1 MLKIAVPNKGAL
13 SEGAVNLL
21 KAAGYK
27 CKRSGREL
35 SVLDEKN
42 GIEFIYLRPRDIAV
56 YVGNGTL
63 DLGITGLDLAFDSK
77 SDITMLQS
85 LNIGN
90 SRFFYAIPK
99 EYDWTVKDFGGKKI
113 ATSYPNIVLS
123 DLEKN
128 GVNADVVKLD
138 GAVEISIQLGVA
150 DVIADV
156 VESGKTLKEA
166 GLKVIGEPIMTSEAA
181 IFARS
186 KDALQNENIKRL
198 IDRLRGVLL
207 AREYV
212 MVEYDIKKVDL
223 ANACDL
229 TPGIESPT
237 VSPLSNENWC
247 AVKSM
252 IKSKDANVIMDELKA
267 VGAKAIII
275 TEVKSC
281 RI

>member
-42 GIEFIYLRPRDIAV
+42 SIEFIYLRPRDIAV

-99 EYDWTVKDFGGKKI
+99 EHDWTVKDFDGKKI
-113 ATSYPNIVLS
+113 ATSYPNIVLN
-123 DLEKN
+123 DLAKN

-186 KDALQNENIKRL
+186 KDAINNKNIKKL
-198 IDRLRGVLL
+198 IDRVHGVLL

-212 MVEYDIKKVDL
+212 MIEYDIKKVNLTD
-223 ANACDL
+223 ACDL

-237 VSPLSNENWC
+237 VSPLSDENWC

-275 TEVKSC
+275 TEIKSC

>member
-56 YVGNGTL
+56 YIGNGTL

-77 SDITMLQS
+77 SDIAMLQP

-90 SRFFYAIPK
+90 SRFFYAIPN
-99 EYDWTVKDFGGKKI
+99 EFDWNVKDFSGKKI
-113 ATSYPNIVLS
+113 ATSYPNIVLH

-128 GVNADVVKLD
+128 GVSAEVVKLD

-166 GLKVIGEPIMTSEAA
+166 GLKVIGSPIMESEAA

-186 KDALQNENIKRL
+186 KDALENQAVKKL
-198 IDRLRGVLL
+198 IDRIRGVLL

-212 MVEYDIKKVDL
+212 MVEYDIEKAHL
-223 ANACDL
+223 AKACDL

-237 VSPLSNENWC
+237 VSPLSDENWC
-247 AVKSM
+247 AVKSL
-252 IKSKDANVIMDELKA
+252 IKSKDANVVMDELKA
-267 VGAKAIII
+267 IGAKAII
-275 TEVKSC
+275 TTDVKSC

>member
-13 SEGAVNLL
+13 SDGAVNLL
-21 KAAGYK
+21 KSAGYK

-35 SVLDEKN
+35 SVIDEKN
-42 GIEFIYLRPRDIAV
+42 NVEFIYLRPRDIAV

-77 SDITMLQS
+77 SDIAMLQP

-90 SRFFYAIPK
+90 SRFFYAVPK
-99 EYDWTVKDFGGKKI
+99 EHNWTVKDFAGKKI
-113 ATSYPNIVLS
+113 ATSYPNIVLY

-128 GVNADVVKLD
+128 GVDASVVKLD

-150 DVIADV
+150 DAIADV

-186 KDALQNENIKRL
+186 EDALENDDVKKL
-198 IDRLRGVLL
+198 IERIRGVLV

-212 MVEYDIKKVDL
+212 IVEYDIEK
-223 ANACDL
+223 ANLDAACKL

-237 VSPLSNENWC
+237 VSPLSDVNWC

-252 IKSKDANVIMDELKA
+252 IKSKDANIVMDELKA
-267 VGAKAIII
+267 IGAKAIII
-275 TEVKSC
+275 TEIKSC